1 MDRPVVSPLLQYVIG
16 AGALVLVVA
25 GMKTAAPILNVIL
38 LAFLLAFSVAPILR
52 WFMSRKMSTGF
63 ALGLTLLV
71 VLVGGFVVLS
81 LTAGSIMRLVD
92 ALPKYEGSLESL
104 KTSVLGLLAS
114 VGIDPS
120 GALPEHKYG
129 ASELLSVAGAVL
141 GVALDLLSNGLI
153 IVLIMAFVL
162 AELANLFSAD
172 SGKIQD
178 RTLLQSRFLRAG
190 DDVVRYVSITGWN
203 GFLNAAANLVLLI
216 ALGVDFPVAW
226 AFLSFLFNF
235 VPNFGFILALIPP
248 ALLAYL
254 ESGWLTAVLVIV
266 GYIVLNFV
274 AENIL
279 KPRTMKQGL
288 EISPLLTILS
298 VIIWTWVLGPAGTIL
313 AVPLT
318 VTLQRLVVEQ
328 MAGSSGER
336 APGTERGVL

>member
-1 MDRPVVSPLLQYVIG
+1 MDKPVVSPLLQYVIG
-16 AGALVLVVA
+16 AGALVLIFA
-25 GMKTAAPILNVIL
+25 GMKAAAPVINLIL
-38 LAFLLAFSVAPILR
+38 LAFLLAFSVTPILR
-52 WFMSRKMSTGF
+52 WLIKRKLSTGLAF
-63 ALGLTLLV
+63 GLTLLV
-71 VLVGGFVVLS
+71 VLVGGFIVLS

-92 ALPKYEGSLESL
+92 ALPKYEGALESM
-104 KTSVLGLLAS
+104 KMSVLGLLES

-120 GALPEHKYG
+120 GLVPEHKYG
-129 ASELLSVAGAVL
+129 PSELLAVAGAVL
-141 GVALDLLSNGLI
+141 SVALDLLSNGLI

-162 AELANLFSAD
+162 AELASLYASDAQAKRAR
-172 SGKIQD
+172 SP
-178 RTLLQSRFLRAG
+178 LEERFLRAG
-190 DDVVRYVSITGWN
+190 EDVVRYVSITGWN

-248 ALLAYL
+248 VLLAYL

-266 GYIVLNFV
+266 GYVVLNFI

-298 VIIWTWVLGPAGTIL
+298 VIVWTCILGPAGTIL

-318 VTLQRLVVEQ
+318 VTLQKLAAEQ
-328 MAGSSGER
+328 TGGQS
-336 APGTERGVL
+336 